1 MASYGY
7 QDRKYRVLRELK
19 EVEEILRRTTTP
31 QDVDVAKIND
41 KLAEIARKVRIMAN
55 DEEV

>member
-1 MASYGY
+1 MAYDY
-7 QDRKYRVLRELK
+7 QDRKYRVLQNLK
-19 EVEEILRRTTTP
+19 EVEEMLRRTTTP

-55 DEEV
+55 NEEV

>member
-1 MASYGY
+1 MAYGY
-7 QDRKYRVLRELK
+7 QDRKYRVLQELK